1 MSRSA
6 SWSVRPIASSSIRI
20 GTNRKKNC
28 LPNISNFTVDGRPQL
43 SSATPAGPGATMS
56 FTNRISQALH
66 DEHGATVALMERL
79 EQMLARA
86 RRSGP
91 PNTADSTVARLLS
104 DLSTSMEAEVER
116 HFAFEENHLFTYLEA
131 MGDGGIGAHLTSEHA
146 AMRPLAVRVAA
157 SARAAAA
164 NGFTPADCVQF
175 MRLSQELG
183 D

>member
-1 MSRSA
+1 
-6 SWSVRPIASSSIRI
+6 
-20 GTNRKKNC
+20 
-28 LPNISNFTVDGRPQL
+28 
-43 SSATPAGPGATMS
+43 MS

-146 AMRPLAVRVAA
+146 AMRPLAVRIAA
-157 SARAAAA
+157 IARAAAA
-164 NGFTPADCVQF
+164 NGFTPADWEEF

-183 D
+183 DCMLAHVQKEEMALLPVIEETMDSETEARLYQEYVENA

>member
-1 MSRSA
+1 
-6 SWSVRPIASSSIRI
+6 
-20 GTNRKKNC
+20 
-28 LPNISNFTVDGRPQL
+28 
-43 SSATPAGPGATMS
+43 MS

-91 PNTADSTVARLLS
+91 PNTADSTVTRLLS

-157 SARAAAA
+157 IARAAAA
-164 NGFTPADCVQF
+164 NGFTPADWEEF

-183 D
+183 DCMLAHVQKEEMALLPVIEETMDSETEARLYQEYVENA